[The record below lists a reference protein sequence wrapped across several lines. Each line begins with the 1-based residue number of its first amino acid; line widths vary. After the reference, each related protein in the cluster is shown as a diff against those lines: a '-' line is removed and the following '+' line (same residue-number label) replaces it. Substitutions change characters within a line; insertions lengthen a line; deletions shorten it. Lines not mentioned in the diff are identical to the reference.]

1 MGHPESGVSEEKPMA
16 TKAKGGALPADAK
29 RLLRSVSEDLKALDR
44 MNLKELQAKF
54 LLLYGVETH
63 SKNPTFLRKKLAW
76 KIQELRE
83 GGLSEDAK
91 ARLEALMPKGPL
103 RKQANGRLGTAP
115 PVSVEPP
122 PVVETAIQ
130 MALQPAARAVPRDP
144 RLPEVGSTIRRV
156 VSGEAHEVK
165 VLEQG
170 FTYRGETFRSLS
182 AIAKAITGTA
192 WNGYLFFGLKGRS

>member
-1 MGHPESGVSEEKPMA
+1 MA

-29 RLLRSVSEDLKALDR
+29 KLLRSASEDLKALDR
-44 MNLKELQAKF
+44 MSLKELQTKF
-54 LLLYGVETH
+54 LLFYGVETH

-83 GGLSEDAK
+83 GGLSEEAK

-103 RKQANGRLGTAP
+103 RKQANGRLGTAAP
-115 PVSVEPP
+115 ATVEPAP
-122 PVVETAIQ
+122 AAEA
-130 MALQPAARAVPRDP
+130 ALQAALEPTAPAAPRDP
-144 RLPEVGSTIRRV
+144 RLPAVGSTLRRIV
-156 VSGEAHEVK
+156 GDNTHEVQ

-170 FTYRGETFRSLS
+170 FTYRGQAFKSLS

-192 WNGYLFFGLKGRS
+192 WNGYLFFGLKGRP